1 MYVCDMPGRTF
12 HRMSQMPDIN
22 ILSLCYGSQD
32 ILWVGSDGQGVF
44 QVYNDGIQFD
54 KIPNSRIFGDR
65 NCPVRAF
72 CEDSRGNVYVATKG
86 NGIGML
92 RPDGS
97 RGAVYDVSGGLG
109 NNSVYALAGDSAT
122 TCSSGTTA
130 PGSMCFRVPRGAS
143 RPSNL
148 SRAPISVRC
157 MRFTA
162 IRRTAACGSGR
173 TATG

>member
-1 MYVCDMPGRTF
+1 MSATCPGGRSTGCRKCPTSTSFRSATAARTSCGSAATGRASSRYTTTASSSTRF
-12 HRMSQMPDIN
+12 PTAGFSATGTAPCAPSARTAAGTSMSPRKAT
-22 ILSLCYGSQD
+22 GSACCVPTGAGARSTTYPGD
-32 ILWVGSDGQGVF
+32 WV
-44 QVYNDGIQFD
+44 I
-54 KIPNSRIFGDR
+54 IPST
-65 NCPVRAF
+65 P
-72 CEDSRGNVYVATKG
+72 S
-86 NGIGML
+86 
-92 RPDGS
+92 P
-97 RGAVYDVSGGLG
+97 
-109 NNSVYALAGDSAT
+109 GDSAT